1 MFERLKGNKVF
12 DLNVHA
18 SYFNGAA
25 EKGPLIMLKTLFKKR
40 TAQGVGDTLY
50 GAAVAQARQA
60 AFYARLGVDDRIDAR
75 FELYTLHVLLLIL
88 RLRDEP
94 GERGGQERGAEVGQS
109 LFDVYVSSLDH
120 ALRELGVGDVSMA
133 RKMRSLGEALYGRMT
148 AYEAPIRAGDAESLA
163 QALARNVYAVED
175 SATAAPLADYA
186 LRARAALADQS
197 FDALLAGPQWPEI
210 IA

>member
-40 TAQGVGDTLY
+40 PAQGVGDTLY

-60 AFYARLGVDDRIDAR
+60 AFYARRGVDDRIDAR

-94 GERGGQERGAEVGQS
+94 GERGAEVGQS

-133 RKMRSLGEALYGRMT
+133 RKMRALGEALYGRMT
-148 AYEAPIRAGDAESLA
+148 AYEAPIRAGDADALA
-163 QALARNVYAVED
+163 EALARNVYAVED
-175 SATAAPLADYA
+175 RATAASLADYA
-186 LRARAALADQS
+186 LRARSALADQG

>member
-40 TAQGVGDTLY
+40 PAQGVGDTLY

-88 RLRDEP
+88 RLRDES
-94 GERGGQERGAEVGQS
+94 GERGAEVGQS

-133 RKMRSLGEALYGRMT
+133 RKMRKLGEALYGRMT
-148 AYEAPIRAGDAESLA
+148 AYETPIRAGDADALA
-163 QALARNVYAVED
+163 EALARNVYAVED
-175 SATAAPLADYA
+175 RATAAPLADYA
-186 LRARAALADQS
+186 LRARSALADQG